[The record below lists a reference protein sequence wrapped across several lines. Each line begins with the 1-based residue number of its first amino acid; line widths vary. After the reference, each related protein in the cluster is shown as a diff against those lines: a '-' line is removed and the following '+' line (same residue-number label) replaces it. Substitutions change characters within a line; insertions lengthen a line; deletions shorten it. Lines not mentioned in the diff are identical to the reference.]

1 MQKITKCIIPVAGMG
16 TRFLPAT
23 KAMPKEMLPVI
34 DKPVIQFLAEDAA
47 ASGITDITFVTGRSK
62 RAIEDHFDAAPELE
76 AALKAGGKEA
86 ALKLVQEISDI
97 ARISYVRQRSPKGDG
112 DAILAASHLIGPDE
126 SVAIMFGDDIFA
138 SETPALKQIIDVYE
152 KYNAPVVALTRVP
165 DDKVSS
171 YGVAAVEPVEG
182 LTHRSTTEGNVFKI
196 TGFVEKPKSNAPS
209 NLIAPGKYI
218 VTPDVLQE
226 LKRQEAAG
234 VEGELRLANAL
245 QEIVKTRPVYG
256 VEIKGTWYDCG
267 SKIGY
272 LKATIDA
279 ALKHPEVDSE
289 FKEYLK
295 GVAQTL

>member
-76 AALKAGGKEA
+76 AALKAGGKDA

-171 YGVAAVEPVEG
+171 YGVAAVESV
-182 LTHRSTTEGNVFKI
+182 EGNVFKI

-279 ALKHPEVDSE
+279 ALRHPEVSGE